1 MEKQIDIDALANFTA
16 KQERAA
22 SLVWDFKYILY
33 GGAMA
38 GGKSYWLRWM
48 MVKMLILWAQSGV
61 PNVTVALFCE
71 DYPSLNDRH
80 ISKIKFE
87 FPEALGNYNGSTHN
101 FTLRKKWGGGIL
113 AFRNLDEASKYQS
126 SEFAAIGVD
135 ELTKN
140 TLETFLFLRTRLRW
154 PGIKHPKFISAT
166 NPGGRGSAWVKDL
179 WINRKYD
186 PNEEEADQFM
196 YVPAKASDNPYIS
209 AEYMKT
215 LESMPEQMRKAFLD
229 GDWDIF
235 QGQYFTEWRRELHV
249 ISPRQPMRHHKKYV
263 CIDYGYAAP
272 SCALWFFVDEFGR
285 AIIYRELY
293 GTGMTYRELSKQISA
308 LTPMDED
315 IQFWVADPAIWAT
328 KGENDHQLSGADIM
342 AQEYQLI
349 RKKIPIM
356 IKGDNRRVPGWN
368 VLREYLKPTM
378 QGDGTVTPK
387 LLVCETCPN
396 LIRTLPTLIY
406 DDRNVEDLDSSGED
420 HAADA
425 LRYGLMSRPQS
436 SAQLMSG
443 VGGRVGRMLGN
454 SRGWSPPAE
463 GSDDYG

>member
-1 MEKQIDIDALANFTA
+1 MEKMLDIDKIANFTP

-48 MVKMLILWAQSGV
+48 LIKMLILWAQAGV

-87 FPEALGNYNGSTHN
+87 FPEALGTYNGSTHN
-101 FTLRKKWGGGIL
+101 FTLRKKWGGGTI

-126 SEFAAIGVD
+126 SEFAAIAVD

-140 TLETFLFLRTRLRW
+140 IFETFLFLRTRLRW

-166 NPGGRGSAWVKDL
+166 NPGGRGSGWVKDL

-235 QGQYFTEWRRELHV
+235 QGQYFTEWRREIHV
-249 ISPRQPMRHHKKYV
+249 IPPRQPLRHHKKYV
-263 CIDYGYAAP
+263 CIDYGFAAP
-272 SCALWFFVDEFGR
+272 SAVYWFFVDEFGR
-285 AIIYRELY
+285 AVFYREFY
-293 GTGMTYRELSKQISA
+293 GPSMTYRELAKQISA
-308 LTPMDED
+308 MTPLDEE
-315 IQFWVADPAIWAT
+315 IQYWVADPAIWAT

-349 RKKIPIM
+349 RKKTVIM

-368 VLREYLKPTM
+368 VVREYLKPVM
-378 QGDGTVTPK
+378 QGDGTITPK
-387 LLVCETCPN
+387 LLICETCPN
-396 LIRTLPTLIY
+396 LIRTMPALLY
-406 DDRNVEDLDSSGED
+406 DDRNVEDLNSDGED
-420 HAADA
+420 HAADSV
-425 LRYGLMSRPQS
+425 RYGLMSRPQAS
-436 SAQLMSG
+436 PEMATTPAQK
-443 VGGRVGRMLGN
+443 VGRLLNNPN
-454 SRGWSPPAE
+454 SQRPANG
-463 GSDDYG
+463 GSDDFG